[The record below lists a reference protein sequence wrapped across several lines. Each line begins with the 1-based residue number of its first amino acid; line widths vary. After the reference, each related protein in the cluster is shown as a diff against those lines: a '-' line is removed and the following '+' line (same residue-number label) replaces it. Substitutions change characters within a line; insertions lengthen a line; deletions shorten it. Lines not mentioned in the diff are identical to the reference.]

1 MRKKFIFFII
11 LIFMLLLT
19 PDYSKATN
27 IPQEKE
33 LIQLL
38 QAPILSVVGTDWFRG
53 KEKVLEIKKDR
64 EHKGVFY
71 VKVQVV
77 TFQGPHNPPYTE
89 EIITFKIK
97 GNKVK
102 PIDYY
107 NRVIP
112 ESEWIKF
119 KIK

>member
-1 MRKKFIFFII
+1 MAFVDPN
-11 LIFMLLLT
+11 T
-19 PDYSKATN
+19 SKALDT
-27 IPQEKE
+27 PQETLE
-33 LIQLL
+33 DALIQFL

-53 KEKVLEIKKDR
+53 NEKVLQIKKDE

-77 TFQGPHNPPYTE
+77 SFQGPHNPPYTE
-89 EIITFKIK
+89 EIITFKIE

-107 NRVIP
+107 NREIP
-112 ESEWIKF
+112 ESEWNKF